1 MTKTSN
7 EPPRLLADLRT
18 LCLPTIAGQW
28 RRLGEEALRQ
38 RQSHG
43 EYLADLAALEV
54 SHRREKRIGRLISEA
69 HFPILKTLDG
79 FDFRAQAA
87 IDREQVLELCTGEF
101 VGKAVNVVL
110 LGGVGTGKTHL
121 ATALGVALCQRDLRV
136 RFTTAAELTNTLVEA
151 RGESRLSRKLEQL
164 ARFDAVIIDEL
175 GYVPFDKSG
184 ADLLFNFVTKVYEKR
199 SLIVTTNLPFSRWGE
214 VFLDATAAA
223 AVIDRIVHHSVIL
236 KTEGE
241 SYRLGQA
248 KGSARKAGL
257 RKVGK
262 I

>member
-1 MTKTSN
+1 MSKTMT
-7 EPPRLLADLRT
+7 EPPRLSADLRT
-18 LCLPTIAGQW
+18 LCLPMIAQQW
-28 RRLGEEALRQ
+28 RRLGEEASRQ

-54 SHRREKRIGRLISEA
+54 GHRREKRIARLISEA
-69 HFPILKTLDG
+69 RFPILKTLEN
-79 FDFRAQAA
+79 FDFSSQPS
-87 IDREQVLELCTGEF
+87 IEREQILDLARGEF
-101 VGKAVNVVL
+101 VSKAVNVVL

-121 ATALGVALCQRDLRV
+121 ATALGVSLCQRDLRV
-136 RFTTAAELTNTLVEA
+136 RFCTAAELTNLLVEA
-151 RGESRLSRKLEQL
+151 RGEGRLSRKLEQL
-164 ARFDAVIIDEL
+164 CRFDCVIIDEL

-199 SLIVTTNLPFSRWGE
+199 SLIVTTNLPFGRWGE

-236 KTEGE
+236 KSDGE

-248 KGSARKAGL
+248 RSAGRKGGRKEEIG
-257 RKVGK
+257 G
-262 I
+262 

>member
-1 MTKTSN
+1 MKKTLD
-7 EPPRLLADLRT
+7 EPPRLSADLRT

-28 RRLGEEALRQ
+28 RRLGEEALRRKQ
-38 RQSHG
+38 GHG

-54 SHRREKRIGRLISEA
+54 GHRREKRVGRLVGEA
-69 HFPILKTLDG
+69 RFPILKTLDG
-79 FDFRAQAA
+79 FDFGSQPA
-87 IDREQVLELCTGEF
+87 IDRGQVLELCTGEF

-121 ATALGVALCQRDLRV
+121 ATALGLALCQRDLRV

-151 RGESRLSRKLEQL
+151 RGENRLSRKLDQL
-164 ARFDAVIIDEL
+164 ARYDAVIIDEL
-175 GYVPFDKSG
+175 GYVPFDKTG

-199 SLIVTTNLPFSRWGE
+199 SLIVTTNLPFGRWNE

-241 SYRLGQA
+241 SYRLGEA
-248 KGSARKAGL
+248 KGSGRKSAL
-257 RKVGK
+257 PGK
-262 I
+262 GKD